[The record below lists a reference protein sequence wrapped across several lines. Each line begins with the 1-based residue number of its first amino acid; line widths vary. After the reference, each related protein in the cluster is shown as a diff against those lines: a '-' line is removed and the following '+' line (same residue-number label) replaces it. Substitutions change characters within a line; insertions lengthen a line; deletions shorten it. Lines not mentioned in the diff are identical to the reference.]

1 LNNYGVL
8 ECSREYNC
16 IVAFVLE
23 QEFHCWWLTWKQ
35 NYLELYIF
43 LCVRAKALTYWV
55 VAIKLALYLLK
66 LLIFVI
72 NNPSLFNSLSS
83 SQYSQWNHIYRVVGM
98 QLTEKYEENFDVSSE
113 GPSSGVTRPPEYKL
127 PVYKPTIYNAQAI
140 TGHMS
145 SSVYK
150 PLRLRV

>member
-1 LNNYGVL
+1 
-8 ECSREYNC
+8 
-16 IVAFVLE
+16 
-23 QEFHCWWLTWKQ
+23 
-35 NYLELYIF
+35 
-43 LCVRAKALTYWV
+43 
-55 VAIKLALYLLK
+55 
-66 LLIFVI
+66 
-72 NNPSLFNSLSS
+72 
-83 SQYSQWNHIYRVVGM
+83 M

-150 PLRLRV
+150 PLRLSLSIGRVSSVEGKKSRARVKSRGRG